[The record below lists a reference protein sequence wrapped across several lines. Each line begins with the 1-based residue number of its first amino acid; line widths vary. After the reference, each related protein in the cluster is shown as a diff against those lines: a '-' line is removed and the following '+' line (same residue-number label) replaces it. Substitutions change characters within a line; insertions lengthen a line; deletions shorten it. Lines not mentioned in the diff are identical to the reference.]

1 MIVEHDPRRQ
11 GPHYQAPPPNY
22 QGYSRSS
29 SLRRF
34 LGGSPMAVF
43 LRLLFLSILVGA
55 SMAMLGLTPA
65 RLFWHTYDTVRALV
79 DLGLETF
86 HDFGGW
92 ILAGAVVVVPLW
104 LISRLFAVSK

>member
-11 GPHYQAPPPNY
+11 GSHYQAPPH
-22 QGYSRSS
+22 GYREPHASA
-29 SLRRF
+29 LRRF
-34 LGGSPMAVF
+34 LGGSPTGVF

-55 SMAMLGLTPA
+55 FMAMLGLTPA
-65 RLFWHTYDTVRALV
+65 RLFWHAYDTLRALV
-79 DLGLETF
+79 DLGLDAF